1 MPRSRSLLS
10 PSVVTVASALVVV
23 VAAFLPW
30 YQTAIG
36 PVTAPDT
43 VSGWDTTAWARLAV
57 AAGAICA
64 LSSLA
69 VTLDIRGEIA
79 LHGPVRRIMAGIA
92 LGAALIVATC
102 VLYRLAVPPDA
113 AIGITRQLGVMIA
126 ALAAVTGLW
135 GAGAQFSRT
144 FPERPRPVPR
154 RRRRHR
160 PGAGAGP
167 APDAPR

>member
-1 MPRSRSLLS
+1 MPRSRSLLF

-23 VAAFLPW
+23 IAAFMPW

-43 VSGWDTTAWARLAV
+43 LSGWDATAWARLAV

-64 LSSLA
+64 LSALA
-69 VTLDIRGEIA
+69 VALDIRGEIA

-92 LGAALIVATC
+92 LGAALVVTAC
-102 VLYRLAVPPDA
+102 VLFRLAVPPDA
-113 AIGITRQLGVMIA
+113 AIGVTRQLGLMLATLA
-126 ALAAVTGLW
+126 ALTGLW
-135 GAGAQFSRT
+135 GAGALFSRT
-144 FPERPRPVPR
+144 FPERPRAVPR
-154 RRRRHR
+154 RRRRPR
-160 PGAGAGP
+160 ARSGP